1 MPDVP
6 LHILWIS
13 ANCDVDVMYF
23 YVLQQDQLEEG
34 QTYVTVAGAE
44 GDYHTA
50 VVSDPSQIL
59 SSQALTTLQND
70 AGQET
75 IIIVQSADGS
85 ENATHAIVDQDGT
98 VQYIMQQPDQAQ
110 ATSGAGGEQ
119 VFTEIQQ

>member
-1 MPDVP
+1 MG
-6 LHILWIS
+6 
-13 ANCDVDVMYF
+13 
-23 YVLQQDQLEEG
+23 EG

-44 GDYHTA
+44 GEYHTA

-59 SSQALTTLQND
+59 SGQALTTLQND

-75 IIIVQSADGS
+75 IIIVQSADGT

-110 ATSGAGGEQ
+110 PAGGEQ
-119 VFTEIQQ
+119 VFTEIQQQ

>member
-1 MPDVP
+1 MFCF
-6 LHILWIS
+6 HEQI
-13 ANCDVDVMYF
+13 A
-23 YVLQQDQLEEG
+23 EG

-59 SSQALTTLQND
+59 SGQALTTLQND

-75 IIIVQSADGS
+75 IIIVQSADGT

-98 VQYIMQQPDQAQ
+98 VQYIMQQPDQTQPAE
-110 ATSGAGGEQ
+110 GEQ
-119 VFTEIQQ
+119 VFTEIQQQ

>member
-1 MPDVP
+1 MFCI
-6 LHILWIS
+6 HEQI
-13 ANCDVDVMYF
+13 A
-23 YVLQQDQLEEG
+23 EG

-59 SSQALTTLQND
+59 SGQALTTLQND

-75 IIIVQSADGS
+75 IIIVQSADGT

-110 ATSGAGGEQ
+110 PAEG
-119 VFTEIQQ
+119 